1 MGINFYWH
9 FSTCFYVSYI
19 SLTSVT
25 VVIFYET
32 SCKAMQINDQCFEK
46 QLFALKLEI
55 LYRCFQQGDV
65 YIPMFLSRL

>member
-1 MGINFYWH
+1 MAINFYWL

-32 SCKAMQINDQCFEK
+32 FCKAMQINDQCFEK

-55 LYRCFQQGDV
+55 L
-65 YIPMFLSRL
+65 